1 MPMVCDA
8 PSILPNRQMVEM
20 KTFERV
26 SKRIEQDHGFAPEI
40 ADQVLDATLGFLI
53 TCGQADQPLAPSE
66 IVDLGWHTFLLY
78 TPEYMGFCRKH
89 VGHFVHHVP
98 NDDLDRVNSSG
109 GSYDTVRY
117 MMERGISFNH
127 LLWGVNTDECMCEGG
142 AVCDARPD
150 DGTPLI
156 KLCGSEVGRGPGCRH
171 IVMSADCKGGSADC
185 DQGEGGSGSG
195 WDGCKGQ
202 PK

>member
-26 SKRIEQDHGFAPEI
+26 SKRIERDHGFAPEI

-98 NDDLDRVNSSG
+98 NDDPDQVKFQRRL
-109 GSYDTVRY
+109 VRH
-117 MMERGISFNH
+117 RALH
-127 LLWGVNTDECMCEGG
+127 DG
-142 AVCDARPD
+142 ARHQLQPSA
-150 DGTPLI
+150 L
-156 KLCGSEVGRGPGCRH
+156 GRQYR
-171 IVMSADCKGGSADC
+171 
-185 DQGEGGSGSG
+185 
-195 WDGCKGQ
+195 
-202 PK
+202 